1 MGREHQGFS
10 VKVDVAVRTKALN
23 VLQARTEL
31 IRVAKR
37 KLDALTIFGP
47 LVLEQ
52 TLDFA
57 LLVES

>member
-1 MGREHQGFS
+1 M
-10 VKVDVAVRTKALN
+10 KVDVAVRTKALN